1 MDPHKDIAND
11 LLHNIRLGLIPF
23 ALKGTLAALD
33 SGMWNNVAKWIKSWC
48 LHSFVGAFL
57 LFGLKSSS
65 SSSSS
70 SSFFF
75 LLSSALL
82 PLPAFDV
89 AHDYSGFSSPFSSD
103 LHQLHKFFG
112 REHGQLC
119 QVMPLALRSLRAPH
133 DIILAWCVVAEM
145 AVFFY
150 SPTHQRSKLQ
160 RQQELVHF
168 SPSGHHFFLAVELPH
183 HSHLSVS
190 CSF

>member
-65 SSSSS
+65 SSFFFLL

-75 LLSSALL
+75 LLL
-82 PLPAFDV
+82 
-89 AHDYSGFSSPFSSD
+89 SSPF
-103 LHQLHKFFG
+103 L
-112 REHGQLC
+112 
-119 QVMPLALRSLRAPH
+119 
-133 DIILAWCVVAEM
+133 
-145 AVFFY
+145 
-150 SPTHQRSKLQ
+150 
-160 RQQELVHF
+160 
-168 SPSGHHFFLAVELPH
+168 PSM
-183 HSHLSVS
+183 
-190 CSF
+190 